1 MFNNP
6 ELDFFIGDETQL
18 KSGTHEVS
26 NLLKAGMIQDWD
38 GIEKFW
44 HKSIHSYLRCDPEEH
59 RFILTEP
66 PLNTPENREQMA
78 EIMFETFNVKGLFI
92 GVQATLAL
100 FAQIANKSQ
109 EEHKTQTD
117 LNNISEMTGTV
128 IDAGDGVTHVFPVCD
143 GYVISSCVKHIPLA
157 GRDIT
162 QFTLQALRD
171 RGEVIPAID
180 SNEIASKIKEKYGY
194 VCKDVLKEF
203 SSYDS
208 KKTEEGQLVQSTKFK
223 KFVHKTINGNMVDID
238 VGYERFLGPEMFFH
252 PVSSIPLLCQISMRL
267 SSFIGIR
274 AQRFHEASW

>member
-6 ELDFFIGDETQL
+6 ELDFFIGEEAQL
-18 KSGTHEVS
+18 KAGTHELG
-26 NLLKAGMIQDWD
+26 NLLSGGMIQDWD

-100 FAQIANKSQ
+100 YAQIANKTQ
-109 EEHKTQTD
+109 EDNRTQTD
-117 LNNISEMTGTV
+117 LNDISEMTGTV

-162 QFTLQALRD
+162 QFTLQSLRD
-171 RGEVIPAID
+171 RGEVIPPID

-223 KFVHKTINGNMVDID
+223 KFVHRTLNGNMVDID

-252 PVSSIPLLCQISMRL
+252 PVSCLLFFKFSIFFSLT
-267 SSFIGIR
+267 GIC
-274 AQRFHEASW
+274 AQRFHETSW